1 MFNNFRIWLRS
12 TVKKLFNSIGFYP
25 TVITFCFLVLSWLSI
40 SFDFSEIGMNFK
52 SQLKWISLNDATTAR
67 SIISSIT
74 AGIISLT
81 VFSFTMVM
89 IVLNQTASQMS
100 NRILD
105 QLIGGRFQQVVLGI
119 YIGTVLYALFLLSAI
134 RDIDSG
140 VKIPALSTYLL
151 ILLTIL
157 NLFLF
162 IYFLHFITQS
172 VKYAVIIKK
181 IANETQAVL
190 DHVCPLLI
198 EPILPKTFN
207 LEYKLEAENSGVY
220 QGFSKRILMNIC
232 NELDCTIFLIHT
244 SGTFILKGMPIALI
258 DKPLIDKEKNKLI
271 NAFYIHDNESIED
284 NFLHGFKLLKEVAI
298 KALSPG
304 INDPATAIQSI
315 RSLFK
320 LLAFS
325 ICHYQEDTFLNEEK
339 KIRIITKNLTFDEIF
354 KETILPIWDYGKNDR
369 LIQNELRQLILQLHQ
384 INNSEVADRLLK
396 SVDEKIEERIIG

>member
-1 MFNNFRIWLRS
+1 MVNNLRIWLKD
-12 TVKKLFNSIGFYP
+12 TTHKLFSSIGFYP
-25 TVITFCFLVLSWLSI
+25 ALIALSFLVLSWLSI
-40 SFDFSEIGMNFK
+40 SFDFSESGMNFK

-67 SIISSIT
+67 SIISAIT

-119 YIGTVLYALFLLSAI
+119 YIGTILYALFLLSTI

-140 VKIPALSTYLL
+140 IRIPALSTYLL

-181 IANETQAVL
+181 ITDETQEIL
-190 DHVCPLLI
+190 NKERPLLI
-198 EPILPKTFN
+198 PPALANTFN
-207 LEYKLEAENSGVY
+207 FEYKLEAKNSGIY
-220 QGFSKRILMNIC
+220 QGFSKHILINIC
-232 NELDCTIFLIHT
+232 DQLNCTIFLIYKP
-244 SGTFILKGMPIALI
+244 GTFILKGTPIALI
-258 DKPLIDKEKNKLI
+258 DKPFMDEKKDELI
-271 NAFYIHDNESIED
+271 NAIYIHAHESIEE
-284 NFLHGFKLLKEVAI
+284 NFIYGFKLLKEVAI

-304 INDPATAIQSI
+304 INDPGTAVQCI

-320 LLAFS
+320 LFVFS
-325 ICHYQEDTFLNEEK
+325 ICHYQHDILLNHEK
-339 KIRIITKNLTFDEIF
+339 QIRIITKNITFDEIF
-354 KETILPIWDYGKNDR
+354 KETILPIWDYGKNDW
-369 LIQNELRQLILQLHQ
+369 LIQNELHHLILQLQQ
-384 INNSEVADRLLK
+384 IKNSDIAYSLLTL
-396 SVDEKIEERIIG
+396 VNTKINERTIG